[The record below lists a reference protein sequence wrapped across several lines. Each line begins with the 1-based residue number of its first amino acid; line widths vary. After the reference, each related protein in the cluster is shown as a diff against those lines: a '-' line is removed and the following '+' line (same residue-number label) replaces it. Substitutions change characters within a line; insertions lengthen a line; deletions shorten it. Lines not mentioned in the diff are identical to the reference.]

1 MRSSF
6 DILVHYFVNKIKR
19 IGFKPSK
26 CTECGNSTL
35 KNDAVLATTGPS
47 EKNADYV
54 PSILCLSCETLMV
67 ITSKPGE
74 VIGIHHSAGNQVTV
88 RGSEK

>member
-1 MRSSF
+1 MA
-6 DILVHYFVNKIKR
+6 HYYVNKIKHVPDR
-19 IGFKPSK
+19 PSR
-26 CTECGNSTL
+26 CLDCGKSDL
-35 KNDAVLATTGPS
+35 KEDAILATTGPS

-54 PSILCLSCETLMV
+54 LSVLCLSCETLMIV
-67 ITSKPGE
+67 TTQPGA